1 MAAPFLRFVTPC
13 LHIGTGPVTLCTTE
27 HGRMEAEKE
36 VTVMKRTVLPA
47 LLLAL
52 ALCGCAAQTLAET
65 QTTPPPK
72 ESAPAAE
79 YDFTIYCRY
88 RRRASILS
96 TTRRVM
102 R

>member
-1 MAAPFLRFVTPC
+1 
-13 LHIGTGPVTLCTTE
+13 
-27 HGRMEAEKE
+27 
-36 VTVMKRTVLPA
+36 MKRTVLPA

-79 YDFTIYCRY
+79 YDFTILPVQEE
-88 RRRASILS
+88 SIHTLYNQ
-96 TTRRVM
+96 
-102 R
+102 